1 MTGMG
6 HGTNGFD
13 GIVQCVA
20 NPCEAVRSHA
30 NNDVA
35 NLIEQ
40 ELLDQICDIIVRM
53 GAYRFAW
60 IGYALHDAVKSVRP
74 MAHAGHEAGYL
85 AQIVATWSEE
95 PSGKGPTG
103 TAIRE

>member
-35 NLIEQ
+35 NLIKQ
-40 ELLDQICDIIVRM
+40 FLLAGSLGERLVAGTQ
-53 GAYRFAW
+53 GAE
-60 IGYALHDAVKSVRP
+60 GAV
-74 MAHAGHEAGYL
+74 EAAKFTVNFRVTVDLSTEFHLG
-85 AQIVATWSEE
+85 
-95 PSGKGPTG
+95 
-103 TAIRE
+103 